1 VATATIVKTKQQ
13 QQSSTQATAAAATT
27 ATTTL
32 TTTMTSAITI
42 RGSAELVAEFFGYSV
57 NSILFQRGVYPPDS
71 FARVQKYGLGLFVT
85 NDEDLKRFITSVL
98 TQMQSRFFLKFF

>member
-27 ATTTL
+27 ATTL

-98 TQMQSRFFLKFF
+98 TQMQSRFF

>member
-27 ATTTL
+27 ATTL

-98 TQMQSRFFLKFF
+98 TQMQSRFFLKIF

>member
-1 VATATIVKTKQQ
+1 MCAIWPSV
-13 QQSSTQATAAAATT
+13 TQ
-27 ATTTL
+27 TTL
-32 TTTMTSAITI
+32 KSVISI
-42 RGSAELVAEFFGYSV
+42 KGSAEIVAEFFGYSV

-98 TQMQSRFFLKFF
+98 AQMQSAFPFRRFFFELFF

>member
-27 ATTTL
+27 ATTL

>member
-1 VATATIVKTKQQ
+1 VATATVVKTKQ
-13 QQSSTQATAAAATT
+13 QQSSTQATAA
-27 ATTTL
+27 TTL

-98 TQMQSRFFLKFF
+98 TQMQSKAVFLKFF